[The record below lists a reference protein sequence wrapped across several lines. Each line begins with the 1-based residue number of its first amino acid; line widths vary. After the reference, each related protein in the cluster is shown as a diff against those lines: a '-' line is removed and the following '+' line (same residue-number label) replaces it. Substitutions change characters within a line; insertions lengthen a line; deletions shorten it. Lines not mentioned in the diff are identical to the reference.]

1 MGSGLLARPA
11 AELSAAATQKRI
23 WMDDDGCICNAY
35 TIAQADQCNVLS
47 LGSLKDYGFE
57 ESMDELNRRRVV
69 QLTEFA
75 RSQAAR

>member
-1 MGSGLLARPA
+1 
-11 AELSAAATQKRI
+11 
-23 WMDDDGCICNAY
+23 MDDDGCICNAY
-35 TIAQADQCNVLS
+35 TIAQAEQCNVLS